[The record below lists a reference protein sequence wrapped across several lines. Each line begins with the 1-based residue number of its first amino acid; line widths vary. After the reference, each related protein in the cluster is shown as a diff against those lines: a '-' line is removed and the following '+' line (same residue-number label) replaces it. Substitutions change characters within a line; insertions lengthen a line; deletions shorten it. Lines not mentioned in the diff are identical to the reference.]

1 MICLFVSR
9 RFRSYAKWSV
19 TFVWTRLVRSFL
31 IDLVLAAMTIANVVR
46 TSLGP
51 LGLDKMLVDDI
62 GVSFVYADRRD
73 SNLTL
78 IRMSLSPTMVPPF
91 SSYSKWNIQLRKS
104 SSNWLE
110 SSLSFHFENISST
123 GRMSRSMFSI
133 VYELLSIDQTSE
145 DSLRKW
151 TIIEERFPLF
161 LHSS

>member
-1 MICLFVSR
+1 M
-9 RFRSYAKWSV
+9 
-19 TFVWTRLVRSFL
+19 RSFL

-78 IRMSLSPTMVPPF
+78 IRLSLSPTMVPPF

-123 GRMSRSMFSI
+123 GRMSRSMLSI
-133 VYELLSIDQTSE
+133 VSNYRLIKQVKILSVTVSE
-145 DSLRKW
+145 RSSKKISVVSSFFLGHRNLR
-151 TIIEERFPLF
+151 
-161 LHSS
+161 